1 MTTPTSIKI
10 EKDIDLNSL
19 FNLNYNF
26 DLLKGII
33 EELLNNQKNLK
44 EKMDSIEAKNLQKD
58 SRITEY

>member
-44 EKMDSIEAKNLQKD
+44 EKMDNIEAKNLHKD
-58 SRITEY
+58 NRITEY

>member
-1 MTTPTSIKI
+1 MATPTSIKI

-44 EKMDSIEAKNLQKD
+44 EKMNNIEANNILKD
-58 SRITEY
+58 QQISE